1 MKRFRPEL
9 PDFNSSFTHSCNNL
23 ASYEM
28 KKNKNPFKKITTGG
42 DNLADTS
49 KSAISFVKNKSE
61 FQKKKEF
68 GATLDELKTFSR
80 PNLDEGNRF
89 YEDTRNIYSEFN
101 QSMTSSQVN
110 QTNKVNNF
118 SGYRKQPI

>member
-1 MKRFRPEL
+1 MKRFKADL
-9 PDFNSSFTHSCNNL
+9 PDFHSSFTHSCNNL

-28 KKNKNPFKKITTGG
+28 KKNKNPSKKGISTRGEDLNATG
-42 DNLADTS
+42 TS
-49 KSAISFVKNKSE
+49 AMSFVKNKSE

-89 YEDTRNIYSEFN
+89 YEDTQQIFE
-101 QSMTSSQVN
+101 
-110 QTNKVNNF
+110 
-118 SGYRKQPI
+118 